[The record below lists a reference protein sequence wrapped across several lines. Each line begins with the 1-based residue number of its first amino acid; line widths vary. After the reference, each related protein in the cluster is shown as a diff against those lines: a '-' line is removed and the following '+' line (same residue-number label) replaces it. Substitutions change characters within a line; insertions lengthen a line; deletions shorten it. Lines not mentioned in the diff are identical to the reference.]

1 MKHCTQRRGYLAAA
15 FIATTLLYASAQTQ
29 SSTAAAGEA
38 FRAGLAAVQTHDFA
52 GAEKAFIRV
61 VKLAP
66 GVAAGHSALGA
77 VLVQEG
83 RPAQAVPE
91 LRTALKLDPHDAS
104 AELNLGLA
112 VAATL
117 DASAATTADTA
128 TLKQGIGALTAWQSQ
143 QGKPLPADAALA
155 LARLQLA
162 TGDGAAAQQTL
173 AAAVDGNPQ
182 DATLLDGLG
191 VLLAQQNKFAEA
203 QQQFDR
209 ALAAT
214 AAGSPARA
222 GIDLHLGAALLAQGN
237 AAGALRVL
245 QEAVQLRPADTASRV
260 QLGAALFS
268 AGQEEQALTTLRA
281 AVQADSQNGSA
292 RYQLALTLESAGRS
306 DEALPLFEQVRK
318 ARPQD
323 TELLTNYGLAL
334 VQTGKAKEAV
344 PLYLEGLKLSPK
356 DATLHQD
363 LGVAYLQ
370 QSDLDNALV
379 EFRRGLELQPDSAQ
393 IAYDI
398 GLALKLKDNLPDAIV
413 ALEKARTLDPTL
425 VDAPYTLG
433 VLYMQQGQFADSAKS
448 LRAALQLREDNAEAW
463 SMLGSV
469 LKQDSKPQEAAD
481 ALRRAIALD
490 PGQPGNHVNL
500 ASVLVELGR
509 KDEAVAERKTAAE
522 LSRAATTKQKE
533 RFALDSGNLLQQR
546 GKFADAIVQFRSA
559 VAAEPNDPAA
569 HAALA
574 DALAQSGAKA
584 EADAERAK
592 AKALGA
598 K

>member
-1 MKHCTQRRGYLAAA
+1 MAGAAVSCA
-15 FIATTLLYASAQTQ
+15 FAQTQ

-38 FRAGLAAVQTHDFA
+38 FRAGLAAVQAQDLA
-52 GAEKAFIRV
+52 GAEKAFTRV

-83 RPAQAVPE
+83 KPAQALPE
-91 LRTALKLDPHDAS
+91 LRMAFKLDPHDAS

-112 VAATL
+112 IAGSL
-117 DASAATTADTA
+117 DAAAGASADAA
-128 TLKQGIGALTAWQSQ
+128 TLKQGIGALADWQSQ
-143 QGKPLPADAALA
+143 QGKPLPSDAALA
-155 LARLQLA
+155 LARLELA

-173 AAAVDGNPQ
+173 TAAVAAYPQ

-191 VLLAQQNKFAEA
+191 VLLAQQGKFAAA
-203 QQQFDR
+203 QQQFER
-209 ALAAT
+209 ALANA
-214 AAGSPARA
+214 AAGSAARA
-222 GIDLHLGAALLAQGN
+222 AIDLHLGSALLAQGN
-237 AAGALRVL
+237 AAAALPVL
-245 QEAVQLRPADTASRV
+245 QEAVQLRPADIAARV

-268 AGQEEQALTTLRA
+268 AGQEEQALSTLRA
-281 AVQADSQNGSA
+281 ALQADPQNASA
-292 RYQLALTLESAGRS
+292 RYQLALTLESAGHS

-318 ARPQD
+318 ARPHD
-323 TELLTNYGLAL
+323 AELLTNYGLAL

-344 PLYLEGLKLSPK
+344 PLYLEGLKLSPN

-370 QSDLDNALV
+370 QSDLDHALV
-379 EFRRGLELQPDSAQ
+379 EFRRGLELQPESAQ

-398 GLALKLKDNLPDAIV
+398 GLALKLKDNLPEAIV
-413 ALEKARTLDPTL
+413 AFEKARALDPTL

-433 VLYMQQGQFADSAKS
+433 VLYMQQGQFAEAAKS
-448 LRAALQLREDNAEAW
+448 LRIALGLRDGNAEAW

-469 LKQDSKPQEAAD
+469 FKQDSKPQEAAD

-500 ASVLVELGR
+500 ASVLVELGQR
-509 KDEAVAERKTAAE
+509 DEAVAERKTAAE

-546 GKFADAIVQFRSA
+546 GKFADAVVQFRNA
-559 VAAEPNDPAA
+559 VSAEPNDPAA
-569 HAALA
+569 HIALA
-574 DALAQSGAKA
+574 DALMQTGAKA

-592 AKALGA
+592 AKALA
-598 K
+598 PK